1 MANQPDRTRIRHA
14 VAGVP
19 YRVAAPGAIAA
30 QSEGPGIFVRSLA
43 GLDRAAAE
51 EAPGAFLD
59 GKTQR
64 ANQIEFVNGLVLVD
78 YLTEHGSM
86 PPLAWPFEPPYTNYH
101 LGSVDGSL
109 QNGRLAV
116 LANGDCSNE
125 HGPERVIDNI
135 ELDMSELKH
144 HERATAS
151 GNSADTMPNTTV
163 HYRVVG
169 SARDGFAR
177 RNPAIREGPEDAWV
191 AARQLVDFGC
201 LLLEQSSVI
210 PNDDADGQVRRL
222 VMVALLRRALV
233 TTEGIW
239 LLLSRGLEEDANVL
253 TRTLLDVHLNARL
266 VTSDPTPR
274 MAMRLAAYH
283 YLRYQRHGERM
294 LRDPGTREDMLG
306 DAAERA
312 ETARIA
318 GSYAAHLKSPLFDV
332 VRDEVKSSTNWHGFP
347 SVADAFKSVGAS
359 SDYYMS
365 YDSFTSYV
373 HDSNVDADFVE
384 RHESQIVVRA
394 LTERDP
400 ARVQTSLGFA
410 VFRLLDILTTF
421 VDECGIPTEF
431 EEDAVRATLME
442 QSVGIEPSH
451 IVLDDFNGMR
461 QRIIEAF
468 PLRGS

>member
-1 MANQPDRTRIRHA
+1 M
-14 VAGVP
+14 
-19 YRVAAPGAIAA
+19 
-30 QSEGPGIFVRSLA
+30 
-43 GLDRAAAE
+43 
-51 EAPGAFLD
+51 
-59 GKTQR
+59 
-64 ANQIEFVNGLVLVD
+64 
-78 YLTEHGSM
+78 TELRD
-86 PPLAWPFEPPYTNYH
+86 P
-101 LGSVDGSL
+101 
-109 QNGRLAV
+109 
-116 LANGDCSNE
+116 
-125 HGPERVIDNI
+125 
-135 ELDMSELKH
+135 
-144 HERATAS
+144 ERATLS
-151 GNSADTMPNTTV
+151 GDSADSMPNTTV

-177 RNPAIREGPEDAWV
+177 RDPAIREGPKDAWV

-201 LLLEQSSVI
+201 LLLEQSNVI
-210 PNDDADGQVRRL
+210 PNDDPEGQVRRL

-318 GSYAAHLKSPLFDV
+318 SSYAAHLKSALFDI
-332 VRDEVKSSTNWHGFP
+332 VRDEVKNSTNWHGFP
-347 SVADAFKSVGAS
+347 SVVDAFKAIGAS

-384 RHESQIVVRA
+384 RVENQIVVRA

-421 VDECGIPTEF
+421 VEECGIPTELQ
-431 EEDAVRATLME
+431 EEAVHSSLLEQGDAI
-442 QSVGIEPSH
+442 GPND
-451 IVLDDFNGMR
+451 IVLDDFNGIR

-468 PLRGS
+468 PVRGELEPPPAPLASAAPG